1 MSLHFILGSSGSGKS
16 ELLYKSIIKA
26 SGEQKDRNFLVIVP
40 EQYTMATQ
48 KKLVQLHPGHSIIRT
63 DILSFQRLA
72 SRVFAE
78 LGLEGQTILD
88 DTGKNL
94 IIRKVMENHRKE
106 LRAFAGNLDKT
117 GFVSEVKSVISE
129 LLQYAIAPDDMP
141 QIITAVAGNGALADK
156 LTDIEVV
163 YRAFMEYTER
173 DYITSESLLSLL
185 AQHVHESELIKG
197 SVIAIDGF
205 TGFTPVQYGLL
216 ARLLETAAEV
226 YVTVTIDS
234 NEHINVQDGPES
246 LFAMSK
252 ETISSLLRIADE
264 SHVEVAPYTL
274 CEHTYRFDRAPELAF
289 LEQNMFRYNGRV
301 YRDEPENIEIYC
313 GITPKEE
320 LQFIAAEILR
330 LTREQGIRYRD
341 IAVVS
346 ADIETYGML
355 AANIFEQNDIPAFVD
370 YKRNI
375 MNNPMIEFMRS
386 GIAVIESG
394 YSYESMFR
402 FLRSG
407 ITAITPNE
415 TDLLE
420 NYCLAL
426 GIRGRKRWYS
436 QWDRNYIKKN
446 REKADLTQL
455 NELRY
460 RTVKILEPLDR
471 AYTAASGTTVSVG
484 ELLEALYEFVAASD
498 IEHKMNELADRLEL
512 NEENALASQYRQIY
526 PKVMSLF
533 DEIYSLLGEEK
544 IKRKEFA
551 RLLDSGLEEI
561 KVGLI
566 PPTADC
572 VLIGDMQRT
581 RLDNIK
587 VLFFAGVN
595 DGIVPKKSENKGILS
610 ELDRYILENASVT
623 LSPDARKKAFIER
636 FYLYMNLT
644 KPSWKLYLT
653 YAARGI
659 DARERR
665 PSYFVRTMY
674 KLYPKLSMRTCDD
687 MNNDMWLTIPKAD
700 KEWNIKDSQINLVQA
715 AADALYGTDVRE
727 SVTRLEQFASCEFAH
742 FLRYGLG
749 LDERDVYTISASD
762 TGSILHKSMEC
773 ISSEV
778 IRSGMSFADMK
789 DEQRHE
795 IVGRVVDTVA
805 AEYGNAVFKDSS
817 RNEYMIEKVKELT
830 QRTVWAIGRQLEQ
843 EQFVPESFE
852 VRFSLPMN
860 ESVSKR
866 KVELV
871 GSIDRID
878 VCEDGDNI
886 YIKIIDYKTG
896 NEKFSLYKTYYG
908 LRIQLM
914 TYMIAAMEHEKKLHP
929 GKNIVPAGAFYY
941 VVDDPIVD
949 RQDSREKVEKKI
961 LAQLSYDGIVN
972 GQMPQELMGSSA
984 DSVKGDKNI
993 TAGQFARLSEHITDT
1008 MDLMTDN
1015 MLNGNAYINPVAD
1028 SGKDS
1033 CEYCPYRSVCG
1044 FYSDIPGNSYRRV
1057 RHLKDNEVW
1066 ERLYMDREQE
1076 EMADGKEL
1084 DSTTEEGN

>member
-1 MSLHFILGSSGSGKS
+1 
-16 ELLYKSIIKA
+16 
-26 SGEQKDRNFLVIVP
+26 
-40 EQYTMATQ
+40 
-48 KKLVQLHPGHSIIRT
+48 
-63 DILSFQRLA
+63 
-72 SRVFAE
+72 
-78 LGLEGQTILD
+78 
-88 DTGKNL
+88 
-94 IIRKVMENHRKE
+94 MENHRKE

-471 AYTAASGTTVSVG
+471 A
-484 ELLEALYEFVAASD
+484 
-498 IEHKMNELADRLEL
+498 
-512 NEENALASQYRQIY
+512 
-526 PKVMSLF
+526 
-533 DEIYSLLGEEK
+533 
-544 IKRKEFA
+544 
-551 RLLDSGLEEI
+551 
-561 KVGLI
+561 
-566 PPTADC
+566 
-572 VLIGDMQRT
+572 
-581 RLDNIK
+581 
-587 VLFFAGVN
+587 
-595 DGIVPKKSENKGILS
+595 
-610 ELDRYILENASVT
+610 
-623 LSPDARKKAFIER
+623 
-636 FYLYMNLT
+636 
-644 KPSWKLYLT
+644 
-653 YAARGI
+653 
-659 DARERR
+659 
-665 PSYFVRTMY
+665 
-674 KLYPKLSMRTCDD
+674 
-687 MNNDMWLTIPKAD
+687 
-700 KEWNIKDSQINLVQA
+700 
-715 AADALYGTDVRE
+715 
-727 SVTRLEQFASCEFAH
+727 
-742 FLRYGLG
+742 
-749 LDERDVYTISASD
+749 
-762 TGSILHKSMEC
+762 
-773 ISSEV
+773 
-778 IRSGMSFADMK
+778 
-789 DEQRHE
+789 
-795 IVGRVVDTVA
+795 
-805 AEYGNAVFKDSS
+805 
-817 RNEYMIEKVKELT
+817 
-830 QRTVWAIGRQLEQ
+830 
-843 EQFVPESFE
+843 
-852 VRFSLPMN
+852 
-860 ESVSKR
+860 
-866 KVELV
+866 
-871 GSIDRID
+871 
-878 VCEDGDNI
+878 
-886 YIKIIDYKTG
+886 
-896 NEKFSLYKTYYG
+896 
-908 LRIQLM
+908 
-914 TYMIAAMEHEKKLHP
+914 
-929 GKNIVPAGAFYY
+929 
-941 VVDDPIVD
+941 
-949 RQDSREKVEKKI
+949 
-961 LAQLSYDGIVN
+961 
-972 GQMPQELMGSSA
+972 
-984 DSVKGDKNI
+984 
-993 TAGQFARLSEHITDT
+993 
-1008 MDLMTDN
+1008 
-1015 MLNGNAYINPVAD
+1015 
-1028 SGKDS
+1028 
-1033 CEYCPYRSVCG
+1033 
-1044 FYSDIPGNSYRRV
+1044 
-1057 RHLKDNEVW
+1057 
-1066 ERLYMDREQE
+1066 
-1076 EMADGKEL
+1076 
-1084 DSTTEEGN
+1084 

>member
-26 SGEQKDRNFLVIVP
+26 SAEQKHRNFLVIVP

-48 KKLVQLHPGHSIIRT
+48 KKLVQLHPGHSIMRT

-72 SRVFAE
+72 NRVFAE

-106 LRAFAGNLDKT
+106 LGAFAGNLDKT

-141 QIITAVAGNGALADK
+141 QIITAVAGNGALVDK

-163 YRAFMEYTER
+163 YRAFMKYTER
-173 DYITSESLLSLL
+173 DYITSESLLSML
-185 AQHVHESELIKG
+185 AQHVHESAIIRD

-226 YVTVTIDS
+226 YVTVAIDS
-234 NEHINVQDGPES
+234 EEHFNVQDGPES

-252 ETISSLLRIADE
+252 ETIAALLKIADE
-264 SHVEVAPYTL
+264 NHIDVAPYTL
-274 CEHTYRFDRAPELAF
+274 CEYTYRFDRAPELAF
-289 LEQNMFRYNGRV
+289 LEKNMFRYNGHT

-313 GITPKEE
+313 GLTPKEE

-330 LTREQGIRYRD
+330 LTREHGLRYRD

-346 ADIETYGML
+346 ADIETYGGL
-355 AANIFEQNDIPAFVD
+355 AANIFEQNNIPAFVD

-407 ITAITPNE
+407 ITQITPNE
-415 TDLLE
+415 TDMLE

-436 QWDRNYIKKN
+436 QWDRNYVKKN
-446 REKADLTQL
+446 RGKADLTQL

-460 RTVKILEPLDR
+460 RVIKILEPLDS
-471 AYTAASGTTVSVG
+471 AYAAAAGTTVGVG
-484 ELLEALYEFVAASD
+484 ELLGALYEFVAAAD
-498 IEHKMNELADRLEL
+498 IERRMNELADRLEL
-512 NEENALASQYRQIY
+512 NDEQALASQYRQIY
-526 PKVMSLF
+526 PKVMELF
-533 DEIYSLLGEEK
+533 DEIYSLLGEEQ
-544 IKRKEFA
+544 IKRREFA

-566 PPTADC
+566 PPAADC

-587 VLFFAGVN
+587 VLFFAGIN

-610 ELDRYILENASVT
+610 ELDRYILENASVS
-623 LSPDARKKAFIER
+623 LSPDAKKKAFIER

-659 DARERR
+659 DARELR
-665 PSYFVRTMY
+665 PSYFIRTMY
-674 KLYPKLSMRTCDD
+674 KLYPKLSLRTGADVD
-687 MNNDMWLTIPKAD
+687 NELWLTVPKAD
-700 KEWNIKDSQINLVQA
+700 KEWSIKNSQLNLAQA
-715 AADALYGTDVRE
+715 AAKAVYGDDVRE
-727 SVTRLEQFASCEFAH
+727 SVTRLEQFAACEYAH
-742 FLRYGLG
+742 FLRYGLE
-749 LDERDVYTISASD
+749 LDERDEYMVNAGD

-773 ISSEV
+773 ISAEV
-778 IRSGMSFADMK
+778 IKNGISFSDMG

-795 IVGRVVDTVA
+795 IVDRVVNSVA
-805 AEYGNAVFKDSS
+805 ADYGNAVFRDSS

-830 QRTVWAIGRQLEQ
+830 ERTVWAIGKQLEQ

-860 ESVSKR
+860 QTADDR
-866 KVELV
+866 RVELV

-878 VCEDGDNI
+878 VCEDKDNV

-896 NEKFSLYKTYYG
+896 SEKFSLYKTYYG
-908 LRIQLM
+908 LKIQLM
-914 TYMIAAMEHEKKLHP
+914 TYMIAAMEHERKLHP
-929 GKNIVPAGAFYY
+929 GRNIVPAGAFYY

-949 RQDSREKVEKKI
+949 REDSREKVEKKI

-972 GQMPQELMGSSA
+972 GQMPEELMGSSA
-984 DSVKGDKNI
+984 ASIKGDKNI
-993 TAGQFARLSEHITDT
+993 TAGQFARLSEHLSDT
-1008 MDLMTDN
+1008 MDLMTDD
-1015 MLNGNAYINPVAD
+1015 MLKGCADINPLAD
-1028 SGKDS
+1028 SGNDS
-1033 CEYCPYRSVCG
+1033 CEYCPYRAVCG

-1057 RHLKDNEVW
+1057 RHLKDSEVW
-1066 ERLYMDREQE
+1066 ERLYMDRGQE
-1076 EMADGKEL
+1076 EMADGKTV
-1084 DSTTEEGN
+1084 DRTAEESD